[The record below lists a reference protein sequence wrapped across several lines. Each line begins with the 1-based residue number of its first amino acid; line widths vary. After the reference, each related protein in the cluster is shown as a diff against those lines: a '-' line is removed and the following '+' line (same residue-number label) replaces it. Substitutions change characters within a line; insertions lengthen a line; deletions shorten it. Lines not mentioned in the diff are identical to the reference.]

1 MANSGL
7 HLPELDVG
15 HFSKLFAPQGA
26 EDYEVGQSVDELL
39 RKLLSRRFD
48 CLASQFFID
57 MVRDRLGWTNE
68 THTLG
73 H

>member
-7 HLPELDVG
+7 HLPELDVE
-15 HFSKLFAPQGA
+15 HFSKLFAPPGA
-26 EDYEVGQSVDELL
+26 EDYEVVPSVDEL
-39 RKLLSRRFD
+39 RQKLLSRCFD

-57 MVRDRLGWTNE
+57 IVRDRLGWTNE
-68 THTLG
+68 THTSG